1 MKRLRSCVAIFL
13 CLVAFLLPGCGNEY
27 RTSFDGQAS
36 LQESEFS
43 IYLLKENFSDIADA
57 VAQFR
62 TENPEIALSITQFDT
77 TEELDDTLIR
87 DFNTNTG
94 PDVVLFDYT
103 TTLDLQKMAKS
114 NSFLTF
120 DSTLQEKVGFDSN
133 DYIPA
138 ALEGCQIDGNLYF
151 IPISFLPQIEF
162 YSTHM
167 QAQYQFQSN
176 KTTRDEYYQILS
188 SHAEQYREDPYVI
201 SIFEQYP
208 LQGKTD
214 ISSTQAVLASAGIL
228 QNFSLLEGDALRK
241 TIDWIKL
248 IQAQNSKFERYE
260 GDFWDHFDTFRWND
274 NLFYTVSGYDL
285 VTSVHSFLSTLD
297 GIYEDNGNY
306 VIFPMQDDPQSYSV
320 LGTFFGAVGK
330 DCDCPETAFSFL
342 TLVADSYYMI
352 KVTQNNPMWFA
363 PVRTDLFEKALDVC
377 TTNQL
382 RVSGMLVDP
391 LSETEAERLRDFYDS
406 IANYVLPNAS
416 LVNFIESEFA
426 GYFQDTE
433 NYESAAVNFSRK
445 YALYLNE

>member
-1 MKRLRSCVAIFL
+1 MRQKN
-13 CLVAFLLPGCGNEY
+13 G
-27 RTSFDGQAS
+27 TSSDAQS
-36 LQESEFS
+36 PSQESELT

-94 PDVVLFDYT
+94 PDVVLLDYT

-114 NSFLTF
+114 QSFLAF
-120 DSTLQEKVGFDSN
+120 DSTLQEKAGFDSN

-138 ALEGCQIDGNLYF
+138 AIKGCQIDGNLYF
-151 IPISFLPQIEF
+151 IPISFLPQIAF

-167 QAQYQFQSN
+167 QEQYQFQSN

-188 SHAEQYREDPYVI
+188 SHAQQYREDPYVI

-214 ISSTQAVLASAGIL
+214 ISSTQSVLASAGIL
-228 QNFSLLEGDALRK
+228 QDFSLPEEGDALRK
-241 TIDWIKL
+241 TVDWIKL
-248 IQAQNSKFERYE
+248 IQAQNAKFEGYE
-260 GDFWDHFDTFRWND
+260 GDFWDHFDTFRWDD
-274 NLFYTVSGYDL
+274 NLFYVVSGYDL

-297 GIYEDNGNY
+297 GIYKDNGNY
-306 VIFPMQDDPQSYSV
+306 VIFPTQDDPQSYSV

-330 DCDCPETAFSFL
+330 DCDCPQEAFSFL
-342 TLVADSYYMI
+342 TLVADSYYTL

-363 PVRTDLFEKALDVC
+363 PVRTDLFEKALEVC
-377 TTNQL
+377 TTNQMQ
-382 RVSGMLVDP
+382 VGGMSVDP
-391 LSETEAERLRDFYDS
+391 LSEWEAERLRAFYGS
-406 IANYVLPNAS
+406 VTNYVLPNAPLIS
-416 LVNFIESEFA
+416 FIESEFA

-433 NYESAAVNFSRK
+433 DYESAVMNFGRK

>member
-1 MKRLRSCVAIFL
+1 MRQKN
-13 CLVAFLLPGCGNEY
+13 G
-27 RTSFDGQAS
+27 TSSDAQS
-36 LQESEFS
+36 PSQESELT

-94 PDVVLFDYT
+94 PDVVLLDYT

-114 NSFLTF
+114 QSFLAF
-120 DSTLQEKVGFDSN
+120 DPTLQEKAGFDSN

-138 ALEGCQIDGNLYF
+138 AIKGCQIDGNLYF
-151 IPISFLPQIEF
+151 IPISFLPQIAF

-167 QAQYQFQSN
+167 QEQYQFQSN

-188 SHAEQYREDPYVI
+188 SHAQQYREDPYVI

-214 ISSTQAVLASAGIL
+214 ISSTQSVLASAGIL
-228 QNFSLLEGDALRK
+228 QDFSLPEEGDALRK
-241 TIDWIKL
+241 TVDWIKL
-248 IQAQNSKFERYE
+248 IQAQNAKFEGYE
-260 GDFWDHFDTFRWND
+260 GDFWDHFDTFRWDD
-274 NLFYTVSGYDL
+274 NLFYVVSGYDL

-306 VIFPMQDDPQSYSV
+306 VIFPTQDDPQSYSV

-330 DCDCPETAFSFL
+330 DCDCPQEAFSFL
-342 TLVADSYYMI
+342 TLVADSYYTL

-363 PVRTDLFEKALDVC
+363 PVRTDLFEKALEVC
-377 TTNQL
+377 TTNQMQVGG
-382 RVSGMLVDP
+382 VSVDP
-391 LSETEAERLRDFYDS
+391 LSELEAERLRAFYGS
-406 IANYVLPNAS
+406 VTNYVLPNAPLIS
-416 LVNFIESEFA
+416 FIESEFA
-426 GYFQDTE
+426 GYFQDME
-433 NYESAAVNFSRK
+433 DYESAVMNFGRK